1 MRFELTMP
9 LRAYRISSAAP
20 STKLS
25 HPTMPS
31 RGIVRQRRIRLRRKP
46 RLCPREESNS
56 HFFLRTELFCP
67 LNYEGFLW
75 YKYISNNLLRQLVY
89 GPIVKRPD

>member
-1 MRFELTMP
+1 
-9 LRAYRISSAAP
+9 
-20 STKLS
+20 
-25 HPTMPS
+25 
-31 RGIVRQRRIRLRRKP
+31 
-46 RLCPREESNS
+46 
-56 HFFLRTELFCP
+56 